1 MHKLEVTKLLQNA
14 VTHLQKRGWSV
25 SCDFRAVVQCKG
37 FDVKCMF
44 LKSSLDN
51 VKVEI
56 MKPQLYKSI
65 GLRLPSSQ
73 SGAAVPDS
81 SPFVSQS
88 TINFNEISAVN

>member
-14 VTHLQKRGWSV
+14 VTHLQKRGSSV
-25 SCDFRAVVQCKG
+25 SYDLRAVVQCKG

-56 MKPQLYKSI
+56 MKPHPNQAACGS
-65 GLRLPSSQ
+65 LRHSQAQPFLTRPQSSL
-73 SGAAVPDS
+73 SLLLS
-81 SPFVSQS
+81 LRR
-88 TINFNEISAVN
+88 